1 MHCCTSPSLISLRSL
16 SNVCL
21 WLLCRHDFTI
31 CETIEFEE
39 GEDEDLPPPLTL
51 KDIIALNKAKDYADE
66 VAAAAEAAAEAEAAS
81 GGAKAQVG
89 DRAENQQL

>member
-1 MHCCTSPSLISLRSL
+1 MSGPMSFR
-16 SNVCL
+16 N
-21 WLLCRHDFTI
+21 CRHDFTI

-39 GEDEDLPPPLTL
+39 GEDEELPPPLTL

-81 GGAKAQVG
+81 GGPKSQVSLW
-89 DRAENQQL
+89 DQLQASGW